1 MIKRTII
8 PGPPGTGKTYRLVNT
23 YLKDEIEKYK
33 TPLKKVGFFTFSKD
47 ATRISV
53 SRATKLFTKIDH
65 EEDLKYFCTLHAL
78 GTRECGIDT
87 KTQLLNGKKWEGFK
101 NYVGGVANKL
111 NFETYATEDGSIK
124 YGNDYI
130 KLINLSRYRQISLEN
145 QYALQEHLQ
154 DISYFTL
161 EYLNRRLVYYKKAN
175 GMFEFVDMISEFI
188 KKKKCP
194 QFDAVFLDEAQDLN
208 NLQWEMFHY
217 IESNAKRSYIAG
229 DDDQAIMGFQGAN
242 PTHFIR
248 LHKEE
253 NTTIDKSLVKSRR
266 VPRQVLKLAK
276 QILDKLP
283 LNERVPKQWE
293 ARDFEGTVNWVSNFE
308 QIDYSEGKWML
319 MTRTNNMLEPLKDFF
334 EDKGYYYGS
343 KKGNNL
349 VNKDLLQAID
359 TWKKLNKGQLMPA
372 KLAQKMY
379 TFMTVKSGNLKRNF
393 GSGISLK
400 NVAEDLVNIQDLRN
414 QHGLLATGGWQQALD
429 KINDKKRNF
438 IIAMEKNGENISP
451 EAKPRIRLSTIHGA
465 KGDERQNT
473 VLMLDIDYNSF
484 NAYQKDPSP
493 EHRLFFVG
501 ITRTFENLYIVN
513 QSGEYGYQI

>member
-1 MIKRTII
+1 MIERTII

-23 YLKDEIEKYK
+23 YLKKEKEEYN
-33 TPLKKVGFFTFSKD
+33 TPLKKIGFFTFSKN
-47 ATRISV
+47 ATTISV
-53 SRATKLFTKIDH
+53 NRVTKLFNKIDYD
-65 EEDLKYFCTLHAL
+65 EDLKYFCTLHAL
-78 GTRECGIDT
+78 GTRECDINT
-87 KTQLLNGKKWEGFK
+87 KTQLLKGKKWDAFK
-101 NYVGGVANKL
+101 TYVGGVAANL
-111 NFETYATEDGSIK
+111 NFETYATEDGNMI

-130 KLINLSRYRQISLEN
+130 KLINLARCRKITLEN
-145 QYALQEHLQ
+145 QYGLQEHLQ
-154 DISYFTL
+154 DISYSKL
-161 EYLNRRLVYYKKAN
+161 EYLKDCLIEYKKKN
-175 GMFEFVDMISEFI
+175 GMFEFIDMISEFI
-188 KKKKCP
+188 RKKKCP

-248 LHKEE
+248 LHKDE
-253 NTTIDKSLVKSRR
+253 NTTVDKSLVKSRR
-266 VPRQVLKLAK
+266 VPRRVLQLAK
-276 QILDKLP
+276 QILDKIP
-283 LNERVPKQWE
+283 LDERVPKQWKP
-293 ARDFEGTVNWVSNFE
+293 RDFEGTVNWVSNFE
-308 QIDYSEGKWML
+308 QIDYSKGKWML
-319 MTRTNNMLEPLKDFF
+319 MTRTNKMLEPLKDFF

-349 VNKDLLQAID
+349 VSKDILQAVD
-359 TWKKLNKGQLMPA
+359 TWRKLNKGQLMPA

-379 TFMTVKSGNLKRNF
+379 TFMTVKGGNLKRNF
-393 GSGISLK
+393 GSGVSLK
-400 NVAEDLVNIQDLRN
+400 NVIEDLVNIDDLRN
-414 QHGLLATGGWQQALD
+414 EHGLLATSSWEQALD

-438 IIAMEKNGENISP
+438 IIAMEKNNEDISP

-484 NAYQKDPSP
+484 HAYQKDPSP

-513 QSGEYGYQI
+513 QSGEYGYRI

>member
-23 YLKDEIEKYK
+23 YLKDEVEKYK
-33 TPLKKVGFFTFSKD
+33 TPLKKIGFFTFSKD

-53 SRATKLFTKIDH
+53 ARATKLFNKIDYD
-65 EEDLKYFCTLHAL
+65 EDLKYFCTLHAL

-87 KTQLLNGKKWEGFK
+87 GTQLLKGKKWDAFK
-101 NYVGGVANKL
+101 AYVGGIADKL
-111 NFETYATEDGSIK
+111 NFETYATEDGNMI

-130 KLINLSRYRQISLEN
+130 KLINLARYRKITLEN
-145 QYALQEHLQ
+145 QYGLQEHLQ
-154 DISYFTL
+154 DISYSTL
-161 EYLNRRLVYYKKAN
+161 DYLNRCLIKFKKET

-188 KKKKCP
+188 KRKKCP

-208 NLQWEMFHY
+208 NLQWDMFHY

-248 LHKEE
+248 LHEDK
-253 NTTIDKSLVKSRR
+253 NTTVDKKLVKSRR
-266 VPRQVLKLAK
+266 VPRQVLKLAN
-276 QILDKLP
+276 QILDKIP
-283 LNERVPKQWE
+283 LHERVPKQWKP
-293 ARDFEGTVNWVSNFE
+293 RDFEGTVTWV
-308 QIDYSEGKWML
+308 
-319 MTRTNNMLEPLKDFF
+319 EPLKDFF

-359 TWKKLNKGQLMPA
+359 TWRKLNKGQLMPA
-372 KLAQKMY
+372 KLIQKMY
-379 TFMTVKSGNLKRNF
+379 TFMTVKGGSLKRNF
-393 GSGISLK
+393 GSGTSLK
-400 NVAEDLVNIQDLRN
+400 TVAEDLVNIEDLRN
-414 QHGLLATGGWQQALD
+414 HHGLLATGDWQQALD
-429 KINDKKRNF
+429 KIIDKKRIF
-438 IIAMEKNGENISP
+438 IEAMEKNGEDISP
-451 EAKPRIRLSTIHGA
+451 TAKPRIRLSTIHGS